1 MRFPPPTSCTL
12 LLKVLYPVVWL
23 VNGLANLVL
32 KPFRVHT
39 NVELMEHLNREE
51 LRTLV
56 KEGGKQI
63 PDDHQRMLV
72 NILDLEQATIEDVMI
87 PRQDIVGIDL
97 DDDWDE
103 ILLQLTQ
110 TVYTRMPV
118 YRDSIDQV
126 EGLLHIRTVIAKLA
140 HGELTYEDLKRS
152 VRRPY
157 FIPEGTALTQ
167 QLLEFQRRERR
178 MGLVVDEYGDI
189 QGLVTLD
196 DILEE
201 IVGEYTPESRAR
213 IARDPPAGR
222 RQLPGG
228 RRRSAAH
235 AEPHAGLGPA
245 RRRGQHAERPAAGG
259 TGGNPHRQGKPENR
273 PAHHDHP
280 RDQGKRH
287 RQGADQTQLGAGTS
301 LSDLWLAQIA
311 FSSASATCC
320 NGTTSQPL
328 DRLARRVR
336 GRNQGPLEA
345 VSGGFPQALLT
356 VMHRADF
363 ARQSDFA
370 ETDHAVGRRAVA
382 KTGKQRQQHR
392 QIGPGLGDAHAPHH
406 VDEHIVIGQ
415 RNPAV
420 AMQHRQHHG
429 QAVVL
434 QPQRNPPRVVQV
446 AEVDQRLHFQ
456 QDGPGA
462 FAHHGDDAARNRL
475 LDART
480 ERWPR
485 DS

>member
-1 MRFPPPTSCTL
+1 MEEIPLSTLYIVLLVLLLLSGFFSSSETGLMAINKYRLRHLANMGHRGAKLAQILLRKPDRLIGLILLGNNLVNIMAASIATIIGIRLFGTNGVWIASLALTVVILIFSEVAPKTLAAVHPERVAFPASFILYP

-32 KPFRVHT
+32 KPFKVHT

-140 HGELTYEDLKRS
+140 HGELNYEDLKRA

-213 IARDPPAGR
+213 SREI
-222 RQLPGG
+222 
-228 RRRSAAH
+228 
-235 AEPHAGLGPA
+235 
-245 RRRGQHAERPAAGG
+245 
-259 TGGNPHRQGKPENR
+259 
-273 PAHHDHP
+273 
-280 RDQGKRH
+280 
-287 RQGADQTQLGAGTS
+287 
-301 LSDLWLAQIA
+301 
-311 FSSASATCC
+311 
-320 NGTTSQPL
+320 
-328 DRLARRVR
+328 
-336 GRNQGPLEA
+336 
-345 VSGGFPQALLT
+345 
-356 VMHRADF
+356 
-363 ARQSDFA
+363 
-370 ETDHAVGRRAVA
+370 
-382 KTGKQRQQHR
+382 
-392 QIGPGLGDAHAPHH
+392 
-406 VDEHIVIGQ
+406 
-415 RNPAV
+415 
-420 AMQHRQHHG
+420 
-429 QAVVL
+429 
-434 QPQRNPPRVVQV
+434 
-446 AEVDQRLHFQ
+446 
-456 QDGPGA
+456 
-462 FAHHGDDAARNRL
+462 RL
-475 LDART
+475 LDDGSYLVDGGVSLRT
-480 ERWPR
+480 LNRTLDWELDEDEASTLNGLLLEELGEIPTGKASLKIGPHIMTILEIKENVIGKVLVKPNWMPQ
-485 DS
+485 